1 MACHPA
7 HLIEPVIGPE
17 SGQRA
22 PFFSPSTFRAAYL
35 SPHFPSLSP
44 HPSPPQGRAA
54 LSGFTRLSKGLAAVL
69 LMGYVVSLL
78 PSAHTAFAL
87 LPGRQVPPAQASAA
101 RTGKLHGPS
110 CHTRA
115 SSHQASPL
123 PQPSPPP
130 SLAVMLSSSPP
141 HSPPLVLDV
150 VALLFLGRVLE
161 PVWGSREFLRFVLI
175 VSTLTTVCTFIAM
188 VTAYYFT
195 FQGYFLYEP
204 ISGFHGVVA
213 GLLVGVKQLMPE
225 QDITVAYVLK
235 FRAKW
240 LPSLFVLLTVV
251 LCFCIGHYRQLLP
264 FILFGTYTSWA
275 YLRFFQPKGDSGL
288 KGDPTDDFAFEN
300 FFPEA
305 LRPVVGTVA
314 TILGRLLCGR
324 RVDRAAVV
332 DEDELLAA
340 GKPLPG
346 SDPVEASR
354 RRGRWG
360 QGQVRSGAGAVRG
373 RCGQGQVGS
382 GAGGLSSVS
391 LLVLFST
398 SPSVPTTYF
407 EKRLSEDRYELPV
420 FVGDPASIL
429 TPTSIFVRWSPPPV
443 THRERGA
450 RALEE
455 RLAKAAEAAAAGAA
469 GAGGS
474 AASGAAA
481 AGAPSAVT
489 TGASLGPTE
498 RSASSGNLADKV

>member
-1 MACHPA
+1 TIPFAWNLVTA
-7 HLIEPVIGPE
+7 GLFERHLFTLVPDVI
-17 SGQRA
+17 
-22 PFFSPSTFRAAYL
+22 
-35 SPHFPSLSP
+35 
-44 HPSPPQGRAA
+44 
-54 LSGFTRLSKGLAAVL
+54 
-69 LMGYVVSLL
+69 
-78 PSAHTAFAL
+78 
-87 LPGRQVPPAQASAA
+87 
-101 RTGKLHGPS
+101 
-110 CHTRA
+110 
-115 SSHQASPL
+115 
-123 PQPSPPP
+123 
-130 SLAVMLSSSPP
+130 
-141 HSPPLVLDV
+141 
-150 VALLFLGRVLE
+150 ALLFLGRIVE

-213 GLLVGVKQLMPE
+213 GLLVGVKQLMPDH
-225 QDITVAYVLK
+225 DITLAYVLK

-288 KGDPTDDFAFEN
+288 KGDPTDDFAFET

-346 SDPVEASR
+346 SDPAEASR
-354 RRGRWG
+354 R
-360 QGQVRSGAGAVRG
+360 
-373 RCGQGQVGS
+373 
-382 GAGGLSSVS
+382 
-391 LLVLFST
+391 
-398 SPSVPTTYF
+398 
-407 EKRLSEDRYELPV
+407 
-420 FVGDPASIL
+420 
-429 TPTSIFVRWSPPPV
+429 
-443 THRERGA
+443 RERGA

-474 AASGAAA
+474 AAGGAAA
-481 AGAPSAVT
+481 GGAPSAVT

>member
-1 MACHPA
+1 
-7 HLIEPVIGPE
+7 
-17 SGQRA
+17 
-22 PFFSPSTFRAAYL
+22 
-35 SPHFPSLSP
+35 
-44 HPSPPQGRAA
+44 GRAA

-87 LPGRQVPPAQASAA
+87 LPGRTIPFAWNLVTAGLFE
-101 RTGKLHGPS
+101 RHLFT
-110 CHTRA
+110 
-115 SSHQASPL
+115 
-123 PQPSPPP
+123 
-130 SLAVMLSSSPP
+130 
-141 HSPPLVLDV
+141 LVLDV

-288 KGDPTDDFAFEN
+288 KGDPTDDFAFET

-346 SDPVEASR
+346 SDPAEASR
-354 RRGRWG
+354 RRWG
-360 QGQVRSGAGAVRG
+360 QGQVGSGAGAVRG

-398 SPSVPTTYF
+398 SPSVPTTYL
-407 EKRLSEDRYELPV
+407 EKRLSEDRCRALWLLKPLAAHTPSLMFGWRFVHAPDELPV
-420 FVGDPASIL
+420 FVGDSASIL

-481 AGAPSAVT
+481 AAAPSALT